1 MRRRATAPTLLAL
14 ASLLALAGPAGAR
27 AEELIR
33 VVVAEGQAAV
43 VLSGAGLALKT
54 PEEEGPGRAVAGP
67 VEVVPSASGV
77 RVGRDEVEGPAL
89 LTASGPIRLGE
100 RVLSPVVQV
109 EPGPGGLTV
118 VEELPLDDYVAG
130 VLSGELPR
138 SFPAEAQKA
147 QAVAARTYALVKK
160 IEAEASGRGW
170 HLGANVLS
178 QVYAGAAPNP
188 AARAATDATRGE
200 VLVMGNEPVE
210 AFFHAACGGRTE
222 SGLDALGRDLPYL
235 KAVPC
240 GHCNDAPG
248 ARWTF
253 TLDAAA
259 LGKAARLGGSVSAAR
274 VLERSA
280 SGRVAK
286 VELTAGGK
294 ASVLNG
300 ADLRQRLG
308 YSRLPSLAFELT
320 ARHGGFTFAGRGQG
334 HGAGLCQ
341 WGAAGMARGGKGYR
355 EILAH
360 YYPGTDVV
368 KMY

>member
-1 MRRRATAPTLLAL
+1 VAL
-14 ASLLALAGPAGAR
+14 AAASLPRPAP

-33 VVVAEGQAAV
+33 VVVAEGLPAAV
-43 VLSGAGLALKT
+43 LSGPGLALRAPEEDGPGRALGGSVDVTPSGAGL
-54 PEEEGPGRAVAGP
+54 
-67 VEVVPSASGV
+67 
-77 RVGRDEVEGPAL
+77 RVGGQEVEGPAVL
-89 LTASGPIRLGE
+89 AASGPIRLGD
-100 RVLSPVVQV
+100 RLLSPVVQL
-109 EPGPGGLTV
+109 EPGPTGLTV
-118 VEELPLDDYVAG
+118 IEELPLDDYVAG

-160 IEAEASGRGW
+160 IEAEASGRAF

-188 AARAATDATRGE
+188 VARAATDATRGE

-222 SGLDALGRDLPYL
+222 DGLDALGRDLPYL
-235 KAVPC
+235 ASVRC
-240 GHCNDAPG
+240 GRCNDAPRV
-248 ARWTF
+248 AWTLA
-253 TLDAAA
+253 LDGAA
-259 LGKAARLGGSVSAAR
+259 LGKAVGLPGAVTAAR
-274 VLERSA
+274 VAGRTG
-280 SGRVAK
+280 SGRAAR

-294 ASVLNG
+294 AVVLAA

-308 YSRLPSLAFELT
+308 WSRLPSLAFDVKVHRGT
-320 ARHGGFTFAGRGQG
+320 FTFTGRGQG

-341 WGAAGMARGGKGYR
+341 WGAAGMARDGKGYR

-368 KMY
+368 RMY